1 MKNTLLFIYGT
12 NILVRLLTVN
22 MKNCLTPKNP
32 KMCDPMLVTLSK
44 MRPHYSQ
51 TSREKA
57 TPSSG
62 TSPLTSYEKV
72 LPPPTPGCLGAFGC
86 RLRVW
91 SKWETTCR
99 FLPALSEVLNADFGQ
114 RTKDI
119 WKLRDIS
126 ISPFIPLRK
135 GGENLGFSWNSTSGP
150 LFVSRDYPVPDTSM
164 PVSTSAA
171 SYDKRR
177 WTCNLRAVWRFW
189 SGAQAS
195 QGGRVLWVPP
205 RGDMKLW
212 WGTA

>member
-1 MKNTLLFIYGT
+1 
-12 NILVRLLTVN
+12 

-32 KMCDPMLVTLSK
+32 KMCDPILVTLLK
-44 MRPHYSQ
+44 MRPHYRQS
-51 TSREKA
+51 SRENA

-62 TSPLTSYEKV
+62 TSPLTSYKKV

-135 GGENLGFSWNSTSGP
+135 GGENLGFSWNNTLWTIICFSW
-150 LFVSRDYPVPDTSM
+150 LSRAWYFH
-164 PVSTSAA
+164 ACL
-171 SYDKRR
+171 YQR
-177 WTCNLRAVWRFW
+177 C
-189 SGAQAS
+189 
-195 QGGRVLWVPP
+195 
-205 RGDMKLW
+205 KLW
-212 WGTA
+212 QTMKMNL